1 MQSAQKYDL
10 TSGPIG
16 IKLIKMSLPAM
27 AINLTQMMYSFVDM
41 AWLGRLS
48 SAAVASAGVIGTL
61 GWLAM
66 TLQLF
71 GSTGAQIGVSQNIG
85 SNGDVKGYVKASL
98 TLSLVLGSITC
109 LAFFFFRNGLIGF
122 FNITDEGVKRDAI
135 TYLAIAAPALGLRYL
150 TQTAASIFNASGNSK
165 TPFIITGCTLALNA
179 VLDPIAI
186 FTLNLGIA
194 GASIAT
200 TVSVAIEATVM
211 LIALKRYKHPAVSKA
226 KFFGR
231 IEKEKLKSIFHWAY
245 PLALELLIFVSCVM
259 LVSRIVASFGYEA
272 MATQRIGNQID
283 QFSYFVAGGFSTALS
298 AFIGQNYGA
307 GRHDRIRRGFW
318 ISTLFM
324 GIWGVL
330 TTANLLLFNR
340 LFFKLFVPNEP
351 AVIEM
356 GSQYLKIFSLCQM
369 AACLEG
375 VGNSVFRGYGKTMT
389 PAVSSTLTNILRV
402 ILAFTLS
409 KTELRQN
416 GVWLAIA
423 VTAFLRGAGSYLLS
437 LFSAY
442 PKIPQLAQEKSCEG
456 FNADFSKP

>member
-1 MQSAQKYDL
+1 MEAASKHDL

-16 IKLIKMSLPAM
+16 IKLVKMSLPVM

-48 SAAVASAGVIGTL
+48 SAAVASASVIGTL
-61 GWLAM
+61 QWLAM

-85 SNGDVKGYVKASL
+85 SNGDVKGYVKATL
-98 TLSLVLGSITC
+98 TLSLILGSVTC
-109 LAFFFFRNGLIGF
+109 LSFFLFRNGLIGF
-122 FNITDEGVKRDAI
+122 FKITDVGVARDAV

-150 TQTAASIFNASGNSK
+150 SQTAASIFNASGNSK
-165 TPFIITGCTLALNA
+165 TPFIITGCAIALNA
-179 VLDPIAI
+179 ALDPIAI
-186 FTLNLGIA
+186 FSLNMGIA
-194 GASIAT
+194 GASLAT
-200 TVSVAIEATVM
+200 TASVAIEAIAM
-211 LIALKRYKHPAVSKA
+211 LIALKRYKHEAISGA
-226 KFFGR
+226 RFFGR
-231 IEKEKLKSIFHWAY
+231 IEREKLKSIFRWAY
-245 PLALELLIFVSCVM
+245 PLAAELLIFVACVM

-298 AFIGQNYGA
+298 AFIGQNFGA
-307 GRHDRIRRGFW
+307 GHTDRIRRGFA
-318 ISTLFM
+318 ISTVFM
-324 GIWGVL
+324 GIWGAV

-340 LFFKLFVPNEP
+340 MFFKLFVPNEP

-356 GSQYLKIFSLCQM
+356 GAQYLKIFALCQM

-375 VGNSVFRGYGKTMT
+375 VGNSVFRGCGKTMA
-389 PAVSSTLTNILRV
+389 PAVSSTATNVLRV

-409 KTELRQN
+409 QTELRQN

-423 VTAFLRGAGSYLLS
+423 STAFLRGAGSYLLS
-437 LFSAY
+437 LIYLPRSRERVF
-442 PKIPQLAQEKSCEG
+442 KSENSCV
-456 FNADFSKP
+456 N